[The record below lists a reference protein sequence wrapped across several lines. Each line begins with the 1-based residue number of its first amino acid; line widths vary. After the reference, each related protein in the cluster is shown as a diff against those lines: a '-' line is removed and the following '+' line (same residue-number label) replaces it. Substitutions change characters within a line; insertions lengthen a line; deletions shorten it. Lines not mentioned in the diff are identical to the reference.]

1 MKKVFLKNGQ
11 EAELIKK
18 IDDNNYLVEPIFMY
32 QDEYDGDWYED
43 SGKREV
49 VDKVFTSAPVAK
61 IEQGFEEC
69 MKKYEALKKTVSLKE
84 KELFTAQQEIRGIEK
99 TKLDLKKLIINKA
112 IFKAAKRIT
121 VFEDGRFTPI
131 DVTCKKR
138 EFKMYAEI
146 HFWNE
151 EPRFWAYEW
160 RFDDWSCSKKLDDKN
175 ILFDKTDEEILI
187 IAKER
192 VKKLCSSKGKE
203 SRIREIKRCPD
214 EYLPKDILDYKNELL
229 GKDKEEQIKKAEQK
243 RKEASEELEK
253 LKN

>member
-32 QDEYDGDWYED
+32 QDEYNGDWYED
-43 SGKREV
+43 NGKREV

-69 MKKYEALKKTVSLKE
+69 MKKYETLKETVALKE

-99 TKLDLKKLIINKA
+99 TKLDLKKLIINKS
-112 IFKAAKRIT
+112 IFKTAKRIT
-121 VFEDGRFTPI
+121 VFKSGGFVPM
-131 DVTCKKR
+131 DVTCKKTDV
-138 EFKMYAEI
+138 KLYAEI
-146 HFWNE
+146 KFSNNE
-151 EPRFWAYEW
+151 ARFWAYKW
-160 RFDDWSCSKKLDDKN
+160 SFDGWDYGDKIDDYN
-175 ILFDKTDEEILI
+175 ILFDKTDEEILVV
-187 IAKER
+187 AKER